1 MTDRLYY
8 NDSYLIAFEAEVEE
22 AADDGRRL
30 YLNRSAFYPTSGG
43 QLHDLG
49 TINGVT
55 ILDVIDEEDRLAH
68 ILAGP
73 LPVGPIRGSINW
85 KRRFDHMQQHT
96 GQHLLSA
103 VFESLLGVR
112 TASVHFG
119 DVSAT
124 VDLEIPALSSQL
136 IEAVERRANELVA
149 ENRTVTIS
157 YEDAGQ
163 AQGLRKASAREG
175 MLRLISI
182 SDLDKSACGGTHV
195 RNTGEI
201 GPIVLRKLDKVRGNV
216 RVEFLCGMR
225 AVDQIR
231 KEYDALSTISRHFSC
246 PPEDIAPAVAA
257 LLERAKD
264 VDKTVKLLSSKVAQN
279 EGRDLYTATEPNAE
293 GMRLVRRTM
302 DTAINDDTR
311 MLAQNFVAQGK
322 AAILLISA
330 NPPAVLLACSN
341 DSNLHA
347 GNLLKAALTAAGGKG
362 GGNNA
367 LAQGSLPSKE
377 AAAVVETE
385 LAKYG
390 L

>member
-8 NDSYLIAFEAEVEE
+8 NDSYLIAFEAEVDE
-22 AADDGRRL
+22 AAQDGRRL
-30 YLNRSAFYPTSGG
+30 YLNRTAFYPTSGG

-49 TINGVT
+49 TVNGVA

-68 ILAGP
+68 VLAEP
-73 LPVGPIRGSINW
+73 LPVGPIRGLIDW
-85 KRRFDHMQQHT
+85 QRRFDHMQQHT

-103 VFESLLGVR
+103 VLDSLLGVR

-124 VDLEIPALSSQL
+124 VDLEIPSLSPQQ

-149 ENRTVTIS
+149 ENRTVTVS

-182 SDLDKSACGGTHV
+182 ADLDKSACGGTHV
-195 RNTGEI
+195 RTTGEI

-231 KEYDALSTISRHFSC
+231 KEYDALSTIARHFSC
-246 PPEDIAPAVAA
+246 PPEDIAPVVAA

-264 VDKTVKLLSSKVAQN
+264 VDKTVKLLSSKVAQR

-347 GNLLKAALTAAGGKG
+347 GNLLKAAFTAAGGKG

-377 AAAVVETE
+377 AAAVVEIE

>member
-8 NDSYLIAFEAEVEE
+8 NDSYLIAFDSEVEE
-22 AADDGRRL
+22 AARDGRRL
-30 YLNRSAFYPTSGG
+30 YLNRSAFYPKSGG

-49 TINGVT
+49 TINGVA

-68 ILAGP
+68 VLAEP
-73 LPVGPIRGSINW
+73 LPVGPIRGLIDW
-85 KRRFDHMQQHT
+85 QRRFDHMQQHT

-124 VDLEIPALSSQL
+124 VDLEIPSLSTQQ

-149 ENRTVTIS
+149 ENRTVTVS

-175 MLRLISI
+175 TLRLISI
-182 SDLDKSACGGTHV
+182 ADLDKSACGGTHV

-216 RVEFLCGMR
+216 RLEFLCGMR

-257 LLERAKD
+257 LLERVKD
-264 VDKTVKLLSSKVAQN
+264 VDKTVKLLSSKVAQS

-322 AAILLISA
+322 AAILLISM

-367 LAQGSLPSKE
+367 LAQGSLPSKD
-377 AAAVVETE
+377 AAAVVEIE

>member
-8 NDSYLIAFEAEVEE
+8 NDSYLIAFDAEVEE
-22 AADDGRRL
+22 AAHDGRRL

-49 TINGVT
+49 TINGVA

-68 ILAGP
+68 VLAEP
-73 LPVGPIRGSINW
+73 LPVGPIRGLIDW
-85 KRRFDHMQQHT
+85 QRRFDHMQQHT

-103 VFESLLGVR
+103 VFDSLLGVR

-119 DVSAT
+119 DVSAN
-124 VDLEIPALSSQL
+124 VDLEIPSLSPQQ

-157 YEDAGQ
+157 YEDAEQ

-182 SDLDKSACGGTHV
+182 ADLDKSACGGTHV
-195 RNTGEI
+195 RTTGEI

-246 PPEDIAPAVAA
+246 PSEDIAPAVAA

-264 VDKTVKLLSSKVAQN
+264 VDKTVKLLSSKVAQS

-322 AAILLISA
+322 AAILLISV
-330 NPPAVLLACSN
+330 NPPAALLACSN

-347 GNLLKAALTAAGGKG
+347 GNLLKAALTSAGGKG